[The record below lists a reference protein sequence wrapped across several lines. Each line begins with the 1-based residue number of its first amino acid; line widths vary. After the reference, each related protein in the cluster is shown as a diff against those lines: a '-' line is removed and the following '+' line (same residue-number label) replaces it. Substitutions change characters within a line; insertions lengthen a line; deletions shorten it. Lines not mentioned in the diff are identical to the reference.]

1 MNNQGLIGSLLGTVK
16 TDNTI
21 GFDTPSL
28 LRAGGIA
35 IVSGVII
42 GLAVK
47 GLAKLFNL

>member
-1 MNNQGLIGSLLGTVK
+1 MNNQGLASLLGTLK

-35 IVSGVII
+35 IVSGII
-42 GLAVK
+42 VGLAVK
-47 GLAKLFNL
+47 GLAKLLNL